1 MYSGSIKTFNKD
13 KGFGFITPDDGSK
26 PGYCRCSWQDWC
38 FEHNKDCHACWQ
50 AWNDGRAWAEDQE
63 DGMIDKAMQAWN
75 DRQRMS
81 ESSYE
86 EKLNRLEAELILSE
100 ASRDAE
106 AAAASH
112 AAEMK
117 AEKKKAKKAAKK
129 SKAAKKEKAAK
140 KSKAEKKAAKKPKAL
155 RH

>member
-50 AWNDGRAWAEDQE
+50 AWNDGRAWAE
-63 DGMIDKAMQAWN
+63 
-75 DRQRMS
+75 RMR

-100 ASRDAE
+100 AARDAQ
-106 AAAASH
+106 AAAAS
-112 AAEMK
+112 AAVEMR
-117 AEKKKAKKAAKK
+117 AEKKVVKKAAKK
-129 SKAAKKEKAAK
+129 SKAVKKEKAAK
-140 KSKAEKKAAKKPKAL
+140 KSRVGAHAIS
-155 RH
+155 RRYW

>member
-50 AWNDGRAWAEDQE
+50 AWNDGRAWAE
-63 DGMIDKAMQAWN
+63 
-75 DRQRMS
+75 RMR
-81 ESSYE
+81 ESSHE
-86 EKLNRLEAELILSE
+86 EKLNQLEAAVKSKE
-100 ASRDAE
+100 
-106 AAAASH
+106 
-112 AAEMK
+112 
-117 AEKKKAKKAAKK
+117 AAKK
-129 SKAAKKEKAAK
+129 SKKAAK
-140 KSKAEKKAAKKPKAL
+140 KSKAEKKAAKKKITL